1 MVRKSV
7 ISVSQKSPKGLTDAF
22 YGCEKGPKTFR
33 FCDMFKLKR

>member
-22 YGCEKGPKTFR
+22 YRCEKVPKNVPV
-33 FCDMFKLKR
+33 L